1 MGRINF
7 SDVISLFN
15 KWAPRII
22 FALLAVMVVTGL
34 GTALLTAYFGV
45 PIGDDYLAIKTF
57 SDKHTWLPEAWNS
70 FTHTSRYMQS
80 ITSSL
85 AYGLFR
91 SKVAIL
97 LPLIVMVWFYTLT
110 FLYIRLAS
118 NRTKIQVTNTGNF
131 VISAA
136 ILFLLLNFGRPSDMH
151 NIWLFFQPYFF
162 TSAIV
167 TYTIG
172 ALLYL
177 TFLLFMLSSKKVLRL
192 PSLNYLSIIFA
203 GTFLLGL
210 YNETMPATL
219 LGLSALGALASFV
232 KSKKT
237 TKIFYTFLVTG
248 ASTLLALIVMFI
260 SPANAARRQT
270 VGAKMSF
277 SDLYIGVSHN
287 LSSALSSF
295 ILRPSDIVT
304 AVAIATVVYFMLA
317 PKGKLKLSVKVA
329 TSTLILGASSITAG
343 LLSLIASLTLS
354 AIGYG
359 ISPNIYPRTM
369 LLPEIFFITGLIIT
383 SLGLWAIIDTKVKNQ
398 YLITALLAAIVVATL
413 FIVPHSISRTASH
426 LVGVQDYNAIWQK
439 QDQELKE
446 RAKTDPQ
453 DTVYINDEG
462 AGIGDGFSVRCIG
475 PYVKYTSWLSDGM
488 EAYYG
493 VKKICATS
501 DEDK

>member
-7 SDVISLFN
+7 SDAISHFN

-22 FALLAVMVVTGL
+22 LTLLAAMVITGL
-34 GTALLTAYFGV
+34 GSAILTAYFGV

-57 SDKHTWLPEAWNS
+57 SDKHTWLSEAWNS
-70 FTHTSRYMQS
+70 LTHTSRYMQS

-91 SKVAIL
+91 SKVAVL
-97 LPLIVMVWFYTLT
+97 LPLIVMIWFYMLI
-110 FLYIRLAS
+110 FLYVRLAS
-118 NRTKIQVTNTGNF
+118 NRTKIQITNTGNF

-172 ALLYL
+172 ILLYL
-177 TFLLFMLSSKKVLRL
+177 TFILFMLSSKKALRL
-192 PSLNYLSIIFA
+192 PPFKYLSIIFV
-203 GTFLLGL
+203 GTFLLSL

-219 LGLSALGALASFV
+219 LGLSALGALVSFA
-232 KSKKT
+232 KSRKT
-237 TKIFYTFLVTG
+237 TKIFYALLVTG
-248 ASTLLALIVMFI
+248 ASTLLALMVMFL

-277 SDLYIGVSHN
+277 SDLYTGVSHN

-304 AVAIATVVYFMLA
+304 AVAIATVAYFMLA
-317 PKGKLKLSVKVA
+317 PKGKLKLGVKVVVP
-329 TSTLILGASSITAG
+329 TLVVGASSIAAG

-359 ISPNIYPRTM
+359 VSPNIYPRTL
-369 LLPEIFFITGLIIT
+369 LLPEIFLITGLIIT
-383 SLGLWAIIDTKVKNQ
+383 TLGVWAIIDTKVRKQ
-398 YLITALLAAIVVATL
+398 YLTAAVMSVIMVATL
-413 FIVPHSISRTASH
+413 FTTPHSISRTASH
-426 LVGVQDYNAIWQK
+426 LVGVQDYNAVWQK

-446 RAKTDPQ
+446 QAKTDPQ
-453 DTVYINDEG
+453 DTVYIEDEG
-462 AGIGDGFSVRCIG
+462 AGIGDGFSVRCVG

-493 VKKICATS
+493 VKRICATS
-501 DEDK
+501 DEGK